1 MSEKHDEIIKA
12 VAVKHGITIGK
23 DDPILVLQTIN
34 DMLMQEMICAQQA
47 NLDSFKSEV
56 EASINSWSEDAK
68 DKAERTLNAALK
80 ASNETMLKT
89 MKKHTEN
96 TATAVHQGI
105 DSVIAKQIKE
115 ARKVSLLN
123 LTAAVLTVTAAI
135 TVLIA
140 ATQII

>member
-1 MSEKHDEIIKA
+1 MSEKHDEIIKSIA
-12 VAVKHGITIGK
+12 LKHGVTIGK

-34 DMLMQEMICAQQA
+34 EMLMQEMISAQQT

-80 ASNETMLKT
+80 ASNETMSKA
-89 MKKHTEN
+89 MKKHAEN
-96 TATAVHQGI
+96 TASAVHQGI
-105 DSVIAKQIKE
+105 DSVIARQMKE

-123 LTAAVLTVTAAI
+123 L
-135 TVLIA
+135 IA
-140 ATQII
+140 ATLTAFAAIIVFLSAR